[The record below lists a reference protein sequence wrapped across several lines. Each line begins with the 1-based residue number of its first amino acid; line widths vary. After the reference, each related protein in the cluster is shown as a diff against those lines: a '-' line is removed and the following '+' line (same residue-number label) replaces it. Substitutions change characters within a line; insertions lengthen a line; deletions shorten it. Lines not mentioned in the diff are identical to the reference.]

1 VTLARNRSESTCRS
15 TGARAVSPHD
25 ANGAGT
31 KEHATS
37 YVLSVASVRAGLE
50 INYLKFVADHHLS
63 GVMMA
68 ELCVQKAVHAE
79 LREHCQ
85 MAAQNQRQETEL
97 VLSLLRQYYGI
108 EYEPSVEGEGRMTQL
123 ERLSGAEFEIRFLEE
138 FPRHHKTVIQ
148 QSQPLATNAVHEEV
162 RQMAA
167 NIIRNQTQ
175 GAIQLVTWKCVW
187 HGDCNPVAGFFP
199 AT

>member
-1 VTLARNRSESTCRS
+1 VPTSPSAASSRAEQSSTLAESATPNGSSGANAATAPAS
-15 TGARAVSPHD
+15 TEA
-25 ANGAGT
+25 
-31 KEHATS
+31 
-37 YVLSVASVRAGLE
+37 RAGLE
-50 INYLKFVADHHLS
+50 INYLKFVADHHLM

-79 LREHCQ
+79 LRQHCQ
-85 MAAQNQRQETEL
+85 MAAQHQQEETEL

-108 EYEPSVEGEGRMTQL
+108 EYEPAVEGEGRMTQL

-148 QSQPLATNAVHEEV
+148 RSQPLATNAVHEEV

-167 NIIRNQTQ
+167 NIITNQTQ

-187 HGDCNPVAGFFP
+187 YGDCNPVAGFIP